1 MARAQTRAFVVKK
14 SKGKPLESQPSVLAD
29 RLDYS
34 DQLAVDS
41 TVSLCGGSGS

>member
-14 SKGKPLESQPSVLAD
+14 SKGQPLEPQPSVLAD

-34 DQLAVDS
+34 YQFAVDFAL
-41 TVSLCGGSGS
+41 SLCGS